1 MIYLRAVMDI
11 TLLQRL
17 IVELDSLSNRVWD
30 LAKISENTATRLG
43 VLQKLLFILISG
55 MAGLTWIT
63 FTK

>member
-1 MIYLRAVMDI
+1 MDI

-30 LAKISENTATRLG
+30 LTKISENTATRLG